1 MTTAEVTMMWH
12 ETMHI
17 DDLWEGDMA
26 PVDVQG
32 TKVLLVN
39 VDGEVRA
46 YQNRCPHQ
54 AWALDEGDFDGATLT
69 CVRHMWQFD
78 AASGQGVNPDDCSL
92 NGYPCEV
99 GEDGIIRVDAG

>member
-1 MTTAEVTMMWH
+1 LTSR
-12 ETMHI
+12 
-17 DDLWEGDMA
+17 A
-26 PVDVQG
+26 PGAPGQRG
-32 TKVLLVN
+32 R
-39 VDGEVRA
+39 EVRA

-99 GEDGIIRVDAG
+99 GEDGMIRVDVG